1 MRLRVVSVGRDRS
14 GLFQPAVDTYAG
26 RLRRYLPFELV
37 ELPAARAREAAR
49 ARDEEA
55 SRILGAVGPDRL
67 LVALDVGGKRL
78 SSEALAERVNR
89 WMVAGQDV
97 DLVVGGDEGLGDA
110 VRARAALTLSLGPMT
125 LPHRLARVVLV
136 EQLYRALTI
145 VRGEPYHK

>member
-37 ELPAARAREAAR
+37 ELPASRVREPVR

-55 SRILGAVGPDRL
+55 TRILAAVGPDRR

>member
-1 MRLRVVSVGRDRS
+1 M
-14 GLFQPAVDTYAG
+14 
-26 RLRRYLPFELV
+26 
-37 ELPAARAREAAR
+37 
-49 ARDEEA
+49 
-55 SRILGAVGPDRL
+55 
-67 LVALDVGGKRL
+67 ALDVGGKRL